1 MSNGVNLAE
10 GLENYKRDY
19 PEASALFD
27 ASKLNQPIKEIK
39 AFYHLETL
47 IS

>member
-1 MSNGVNLAE
+1 MSNGTDFAE

-19 PEASALFD
+19 PEAQAMFD

-39 AFYHLETL
+39 VRPSLN
-47 IS
+47 SC